1 MSKLTPFLWFAGN
14 DAEEAANLY
23 SSVFP
28 GAKIVDK
35 NYFPEGTPMAGQL
48 VTATVNIFG
57 SDVVL
62 MNGRPDEFQSNE
74 SFSFMVDCET
84 QAEIDKYWD
93 TLIADGGEASQCGWL
108 KDKFGMS
115 WQITPAKLLELIQD
129 EDREKA
135 ARTVNAMMKMQKLDI
150 AELEA
155 AYAG

>member
-1 MSKLTPFLWFAGN
+1 MSKLTPFLWFGN

-23 SSVFP
+23 TSVFP
-28 GAKIVDK
+28 DAKIVEK
-35 NYFPEGTPMAGQL
+35 NYFPEGTPMAGVM

-62 MNGRPDEFQSNE
+62 LNGRPEGINSNE

-93 TLIADGGEASQCGWL
+93 GLIADGGQPGQCGWL
-108 KDKFGMS
+108 KDKFGVS
-115 WQITPAKLLELIQD
+115 WQITPAKLLGLIND

-135 ARTVNAMMKMQKLDI
+135 ARAVNAMMGMQKLNI

-155 AYAG
+155 AHAG